1 MRFFAIIIFSFL
13 AQVSFSQYTVTKV
26 IGNVKK
32 KSGEKIGVGSKLK
45 ETDVLVFSKPEDMV
59 RVIITG
65 KGTYVLTPSPKAVVE
80 KNAFVEMLKSTK
92 LLKSKEGY
100 LSSRGQFNELVP
112 DVFKTIDS
120 INSKILIVK
129 ENYYLFDP
137 ERYNIA
143 SIAGRGKFIL
153 QALGI
158 GSTFQNKTL
167 KTKGD
172 TLFISLSDFRFQSGF
187 SIFPYELIY
196 YDYETKTERVLVKID
211 PYFDQTGE
219 MEKIIRVVVR
229 ETSIKDD
236 ETLVQQEA
244 YEEVYEALGKP
255 SDLVFEN
262 TFRKVMKQL
271 KKTK

>member
-45 ETDVLVFSKPEDMV
+45 ETDVLVFSKPDDMV

-92 LLKSKEGY
+92 FLKSKEGY
-100 LSSRGQFNELVP
+100 LSSRGQFGEMVP

-120 INSKILIVK
+120 INSKILIAK

-137 ERYNIA
+137 
-143 SIAGRGKFIL
+143 GRFDINSGGRFYLSRKYSKAKSFP
-153 QALGI
+153 
-158 GSTFQNKTL
+158 L

-172 TLFISLSDFRFQSGF
+172 TLFISLVDFRLDPTNTM
-187 SIFPYELIY
+187 IYELVY
-196 YDYETKTERVLVKID
+196 YDKEENRYRHLAELK
-211 PYFDQTGE
+211 PYFDKNGE
-219 MEKIIRVVVR
+219 MEKIIRVMVK

-236 ETLVQQEA
+236 ETLMQQEA

-262 TFRKVMKQL
+262 TFNKVMKEL
-271 KKTK
+271 KKSK